1 MNPLKYEYRV
11 QPMEYE
17 DASPTLQDEKT
28 LNELG
33 LKGWE
38 LVAVTPPTPEQSFSE
53 TKRLWMRYYLKRPVE

>member
-1 MNPLKYEYRV
+1 
-11 QPMEYE
+11 MEYE